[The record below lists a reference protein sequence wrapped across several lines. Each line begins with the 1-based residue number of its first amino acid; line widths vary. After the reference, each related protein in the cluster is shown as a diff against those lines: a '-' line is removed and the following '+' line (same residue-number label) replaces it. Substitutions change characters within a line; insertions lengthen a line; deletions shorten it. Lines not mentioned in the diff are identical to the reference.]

1 MNITGVLNYEPNIMT
16 NVRTEEDV
24 VFSNPSGAFGITKS
38 TWVQSN
44 GASNSA
50 PEWYH
55 DSAITFDASKSW
67 SGETSSVGNS
77 SAHNNIPPYLA
88 VYLFKRTA

>member
-1 MNITGVLNYEPNIMT
+1 MNITGALNYEPNIMA
-16 NVRTEEDV
+16 NVSSEEDV
-24 VFSNPSGAFGITKS
+24 VFANPSGAFGITKS

-44 GASNSA
+44 GVSNGA

-55 DSAITFDASKSW
+55 DRAITFDASKSW
-67 SGETSSVGNS
+67 SGETSEVGSNTP
-77 SAHNNIPPYLA
+77 HNNLPPYIA